1 MGNKSKRK
9 TGLARLLQVAGPG
22 KWLLIASILL
32 ATLSTVAAFT
42 PFISVYKILSQL
54 ADKASV
60 PSLIDKDYIW
70 LWAKITLWAFIMYG
84 TLLFASVM
92 LSHVAAFNILYNI
105 RMSLAKKLVKLPL
118 GFFTKRASGDIKKVM
133 SEDVERIEL
142 FIAHHI
148 PDITSAFIFPV
159 LLLAYM
165 YTIEWRLALV
175 VTAVFATAI
184 GMMSRMSAN
193 PKMKPVVDKYLRI
206 MGQMNNSIVEYVRG
220 IQVVKIFN
228 KSTKAFERLNKDID
242 GFKEFSN
249 NITKQYAP
257 TYLGFYLLLSSIML
271 FIIPVAVIILVNSPS
286 YSAYIPKVLMFM
298 ILGGG
303 MFFPMLKLMW
313 IGSMMSQN
321 SIGIGLIDDI
331 IDKEEIEEPENPQQP
346 ENSCIEFKDVSFAY
360 EQKTVLNNISF
371 KASENTITALVGP
384 SGAGKTTIAML
395 TARFWDINNGNI
407 LIGNKS
413 IKDISV
419 SNLMNHIS
427 FVFQENMLFFDT
439 IEENIR
445 MGNKTATF
453 KEVENAAKQAQ
464 CHEFISNL
472 NNGYKTLVGEGGT
485 YLSGGEQQRIA
496 LARAILKDSPIILL
510 DEATAYADPENESKI
525 LESFSKLIKNK
536 TVMVIAHRLSTIINA
551 DQILYIDGGKIKE
564 QGTHEELLLKCGKYA
579 NMWESYSQSRNWVL
593 NAEPVGA
600 IY

>member
-1 MGNKSKRK
+1 MNNKSKRK
-9 TGLARLLQVAGPG
+9 TGLARLLQVAGSG

-54 ADKASV
+54 AQMASV
-60 PSLIDKDYIW
+60 PELIDKDYIW
-70 LWAKITLWAFIMYG
+70 FWAEVTLWAFISYG
-84 TLLFASVM
+84 VLLFASVM

-148 PDITSAFIFPV
+148 PDITSAFIFPI
-159 LLLAYM
+159 LLIGYM
-165 YTIEWRLALV
+165 FTIEWRLALV
-175 VTAVFATAI
+175 VTAVFAAAI
-184 GMMSRMSAN
+184 GMMSKMSAN

-228 KSTKAFERLNKDID
+228 RSTKAFERLNNDINN
-242 GFKEFSN
+242 FKTFSN
-249 NITKQYAP
+249 DITKKYAP
-257 TYLGFYLLLSSIML
+257 SYLGFYLLLSSIML

-321 SIGIGLIDDI
+321 SIGIGLVDDI
-331 IDKEEIEEPENPQQP
+331 IDKEEIKEPESPQEP
-346 ENSCIEFKDVSFAY
+346 KNSTIEFKNVSFAY

-371 KASENTITALVGP
+371 RAQENTITALVGP
-384 SGAGKTTIAML
+384 SGAGKTTVAML
-395 TARFWDINNGNI
+395 TARFWDINRGDI
-407 LIGNKS
+407 VIGNKS

-419 SNLMNHIS
+419 TNLMNHIS

-445 MGNKTATF
+445 MGNKTASF
-453 KEVENAAKQAQ
+453 NDVVNAAKSAQ
-464 CHEFISNL
+464 CHGFILNL
-472 NNGYKTLVGEGGT
+472 DKGYKTLVGEGGT

-525 LESFSKLIKNK
+525 LESFSKLIKDK
-536 TVMVIAHRLSTIINA
+536 TVMVIAHRLSTIIDA
-551 DQILYIDGGKIKE
+551 DQILYIDEGEIAE
-564 QGTHEELLLKCGKYA
+564 QGTHDELLLKCGKYA
-579 NMWESYSQSRNWVL
+579 NMWESYSKSRNWVL
-593 NAEPVGA
+593 NTELVETV
-600 IY
+600 